1 MNTASSVISERSQD
15 GSLQGREDLV
25 LIKAKVS
32 ALKALHV
39 LMRVN
44 VSLKCTFWYPR
55 DKASHGAASSAHPRQ
70 TSEAQSLCRSTN
82 LAE

>member
-1 MNTASSVISERSQD
+1 MNTASSVISECSQD
-15 GSLQGREDLV
+15 GFLQGREDLA

-44 VSLKCTFWYPR
+44 VSLKRTFWYLQN
-55 DKASHGAASSAHPRQ
+55 KASHGAASFAHPRQ